1 MTFSRH
7 SIPGCHRSERPPR
20 WFHTIPCGYSNV
32 EKLRFFAM
40 SGNQPPINL
49 VSDEEIPPHDDS
61 DGLSD
66 ADFEDVGS
74 SHATEDP
81 YADIYA
87 AETAEKAPHVEQSAA
102 NAPSQ
107 SASAHRLSIGRAC
120 RAVRRM
126 KGMRRLGMVS
136 SG

>member
-1 MTFSRH
+1 
-7 SIPGCHRSERPPR
+7 
-20 WFHTIPCGYSNV
+20 
-32 EKLRFFAM
+32 M

-49 VSDEEIPPHDDS
+49 VSDEEIPQHDES

-87 AETAEKAPHVEQSAA
+87 ADTAEKAPHVEQSVAS
-102 NAPSQ
+102 APSQ
-107 SASAHRLSIGRAC
+107 RIQVTIAAPPPRARAGPTPRDRRNRVLCHKLHVLSILAATRLRNSWCNDVGLR
-120 RAVRRM
+120 VRCC
-126 KGMRRLGMVS
+126 
-136 SG
+136 